1 MVFFLSGCKGSNTN
15 TRAAAYSRTKKVT
28 KTKTNRKAKV
38 EALMKQC
45 YELAAKGEINKARDI
60 ARDLPYRDQFQAREN
75 IIKGIHK
82 RARYLA
88 FHGKKNEAKIILIT
102 SLKIASSIHCEDTR
116 MRTVLLCIEELAS
129 HGFYEEARDI
139 STKTEEYIGI
149 FTGPEPKLAWELK
162 VKASLAVG
170 IARHKAKH

>member
-88 FHGKKNEAKIILIT
+88 FHGKKNEAKIILEVSILYKLIN
-102 SLKIASSIHCEDTR
+102 SNKYLESKESPFKSKIILT
-116 MRTVLLCIEELAS
+116 LI
-129 HGFYEEARDI
+129 
-139 STKTEEYIGI
+139 
-149 FTGPEPKLAWELK
+149 
-162 VKASLAVG
+162 
-170 IARHKAKH
+170 